1 MVITT
6 EQVKQLRDKTGISIM
21 QCKKALEDANGD
33 AEKALVILRKKGAEI
48 ADKKSDRALG
58 AGIVSSY
65 IHGNGAIGA
74 MVELWCETDFV
85 AKNEDFKT
93 MAKDIAMQIAATN
106 PEFLSTEDIQEDA
119 KVKAREVFQKEVE
132 GKPDNMKASIL
143 EGKLASYFKEKVLSE
158 QEFIKDGS
166 MTIKGMLQNAVQKFG
181 EKVQI
186 GKFVRFTTMG
196 K

>member
-1 MVITT
+1 MITT
-6 EQVKQLRDKTGISIM
+6 EQVKELRDKTGISVM
-21 QCKKALEDANGD
+21 QCKKALEDAGGD
-33 AEKALVILRKKGAEI
+33 MEKAIVMLRKKGAEL

-65 IHGNGAIGA
+65 IHGTGSIGA

-93 MAKDIAMQIAATN
+93 MARDIAMQIAATN
-106 PEFLSTEDIQEDA
+106 PEFATTEEISEEA
-119 KVKAREVFQKEVE
+119 KSKAKEVFEKEVE
-132 GKPDNMKASIL
+132 GKPENLKEGIL
-143 EGKLASYFKEKVLSE
+143 KGKIDAYFKDKVLSE

-166 MTIKGMLQNAVQKFG
+166 VTIKTMLQNAVQKFG

-186 GKFVRFTTMG
+186 GKFVRFSTLA